1 MANRK
6 ALKDGAAEIWSAWD
20 GKSFVVID
28 DMKLRSYGFTFKK
41 NGKGSERQQR
51 LRFVRF
57 EMEAPILIHK
67 PGIHLY
73 IKYNWEFYDGD
84 MPRFTDLS
92 KPGNAVHPIL
102 SKPQQEPKQPKAKRS
117 RKPKVEANP
126 ELEALR
132 EQVAAMQA
140 VLDKLVA

>member
-1 MANRK
+1 MANRN

-28 DMKLRSYGFTFKK
+28 DMKLRSYGFTFRK

-51 LRFVRF
+51 LQFIRFD
-57 EMEAPILIHK
+57 MEAPILIHK

-92 KPGNAVHPIL
+92 KPQP
-102 SKPQQEPKQPKAKRS
+102 EPKPEPKRRS
-117 RKPKVEANP
+117 RKAKVEANP

-132 EQVAAMQA
+132 EQLAAMQA

>member
-1 MANRK
+1 MANRN

-28 DMKLRSYGFTFKK
+28 DMKLRSYGFTFRK

-51 LRFVRF
+51 LQFIRFD
-57 EMEAPILIHK
+57 MEAPILIHK

-92 KPGNAVHPIL
+92 KPQP
-102 SKPQQEPKQPKAKRS
+102 EPKPEPKRRS
-117 RKPKVEANP
+117 RKAKAKAKVEADP
-126 ELEALR
+126 TLEEALKQLA
-132 EQVAAMQA
+132 ELTAMFKKLAA
-140 VLDKLVA
+140 